1 MQETKPRVIITE
13 LGVYLRAIELEYK
26 PKNNEHRAQ
35 LITDNF
41 PVLCLEEDIEEY
53 EEMCY
58 YSSLAESQDY
68 DLIGKR
74 DNYCRELGRSN
85 PFY

>member
-26 PKNNEHRAQ
+26 PKDNEHRAQ

-41 PVLCLEEDIEEY
+41 PVLCLEKDIEEY

-74 DNYCRELGRSN
+74 DNYCRQLGISN

>member
-1 MQETKPRVIITE
+1 MQKTKPRVIITE
-13 LGVYLRAIELEYK
+13 LGIYLKAIELEYK

-41 PVLCLEEDIEEY
+41 PVLCLAEDIEEY

-58 YSSLAESQDY
+58 YSSLIESQDY

-74 DNYCRELGRSN
+74 DNYFRQLGRSN

>member
-13 LGVYLRAIELEYK
+13 LGVYLKAIELEYK

-41 PVLCLEEDIEEY
+41 PVLCLAEDIEEY

-74 DNYCRELGRSN
+74 DNYFRQLGRSN